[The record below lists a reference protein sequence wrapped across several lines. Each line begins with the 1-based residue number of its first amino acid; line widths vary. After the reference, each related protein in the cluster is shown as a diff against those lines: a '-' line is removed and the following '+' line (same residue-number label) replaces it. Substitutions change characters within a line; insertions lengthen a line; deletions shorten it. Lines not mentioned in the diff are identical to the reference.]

1 MLKRLP
7 ATLLA
12 LSALSFA
19 VEAEQICRPDTIR
32 ASTPVENF
40 VVEDQVVSDRTT
52 GLMWQ
57 RCFVGRS
64 GADCQEGELLA
75 LSWPGALRYVE
86 RLNRD
91 SGFAG
96 YRNWRLPTIKELATI
111 AEVQCANPAINL
123 NLFPS
128 APAAQAWSSSPYDL
142 YPHYSWFF
150 DFRDLT
156 SSNLER
162 FKRFPIVLVRSIE

>member
-1 MLKRLP
+1 MLRRL
-7 ATLLA
+7 AAVLFILLSWA
-12 LSALSFA
+12 CVA
-19 VEAEQICRPDTIR
+19 EAEQICRSDTIR
-32 ASTPVENF
+32 ASTPTENF
-40 VVEDQVVSDRTT
+40 LVEDLVVSDRTT

-57 RCFVGRS
+57 RCFVGHS
-64 GADCQEGELLA
+64 GVGCQDGELKPM
-75 LSWPGALRYVE
+75 SWPGALQYAE
-86 RLNRD
+86 KLNRE

-96 YRNWRLPTIKELATI
+96 YRNWRLPSIKELATI

-123 NLFPS
+123 NLFPN
-128 APAAQAWSSSPYDL
+128 APAAQVWSSSPYDL

-162 FKRFPIVLVRSIE
+162 FKRFPIVLVRSID

>member
-1 MLKRLP
+1 MSKRLFSV
-7 ATLLA
+7 LFIWLA
-12 LSALSFA
+12 VACMA
-19 VEAEQICRPDTIR
+19 QAEQICRTDTIR
-32 ASTPVENF
+32 PSTPVENF
-40 VVEDQVVSDRTT
+40 LIEELVVSDRTT

-64 GADCQEGELLA
+64 GSECQDGELRA
-75 LSWPGALRYVE
+75 MSWPGALQYVE
-86 RLNRD
+86 RLNKD
-91 SGFAG
+91 GGFAG

-123 NLFPS
+123 ALFPA
-128 APAAQAWSSSPYDL
+128 APAAEIWSSSPYNL

-150 DFRDLT
+150 DFRNLT